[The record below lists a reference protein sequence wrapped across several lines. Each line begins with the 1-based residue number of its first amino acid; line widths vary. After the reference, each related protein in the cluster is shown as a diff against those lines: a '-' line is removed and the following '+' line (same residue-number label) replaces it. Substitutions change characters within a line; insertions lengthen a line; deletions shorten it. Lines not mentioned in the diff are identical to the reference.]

1 MVHVAADAENC
12 LKGRA
17 TLDAAVDVVLIMPIV
32 FVAEQQAADHINKN
46 KQKKTR
52 KREHLRIQ
60 IPRFQEDVGVLAHR

>member
-17 TLDAAVDVVLIMPIV
+17 ALDAAVDVVLMMPIV

-46 KQKKTR
+46 KQKKER
-52 KREHLRIQ
+52 KRESLRIK